1 MYIKMLP
8 MMKELLSKNVNVL
21 LFIVTI
27 QDIPSAHS
35 HFGHFVSFPAFD
47 KAKNA
52 HMWRGALFGSKCT
65 EIKVSYVQARQF
77 IDFRTFNP
85 E

>member
-1 MYIKMLP
+1 MLP

-47 KAKNA
+47 KANVE
-52 HMWRGALFGSKCT
+52 GALFGSKCT